1 MIFSIYASIMGLTGI
16 SSYLLGLFVLFQGPR
31 KVLYRAWCYFCFAV
45 GTWCLGYYFT
55 MLPGISKDLAL
66 LCSRFSHASG
76 ALIPIFLL
84 RYVLIWTDANYKPRF
99 LPKLCYV
106 TCGIIGFLSLT
117 PAIVTDLVPKL
128 NFPYY
133 PVGKIGYAVYVLSF
147 VGWILYAHCHMF
159 KNMKYFSS
167 VKRNQF
173 IYLLIGIILGYFGG
187 ATCFPLI
194 FGIKILPYPSVLVL
208 IYIVTTTYAILT
220 YRLMNI
226 EVIIARSFILACVYA
241 PIILISLGLKLWAKD
256 FLYVIFGDKWLLVP
270 LGTFGALSFAGSF
283 AYLFFQQKYDQK
295 RFRQQNAQLS
305 HLKEATRTAIEVH
318 WENLLK
324 NIPAFVT
331 QLYRQEFNTDI
342 EYAAVYFYDKK
353 RAEYILFSYKAK
365 KVDTAYLPKSILKTD
380 PMPDWFGRA
389 IASQT
394 NIKNPALSESIK
406 YEELEY
412 LKDHLTDLN
421 LIDSLEKLKRSM
433 EKLRA
438 DVCTYCFY
446 QDRLLAFMLLGKR
459 QKGSYSEGEINTFS
473 LLSHDISMAIR
484 SGEQQDEVVKSH
496 LDALVAVGT
505 ALEEKD
511 AYTKGH
517 SERVARYGQA
527 IAIELV
533 DVFPYTRIYDLPEK
547 THLAGLLHD
556 IGKIGVIDSI
566 LLKPGK
572 LTEEEF
578 KSLQKHP
585 LASLHIIQSLGSIS
599 EEVRDGIES
608 HHEKYDGTGY
618 GKGAKGHRIPPIA
631 RIIAVVDAYDA
642 MTSDRPYRKA
652 MSEEVAKE
660 EINRVSGTQFDPKAV
675 EAFNKAYAKGKLKR
689 DIS

>member
-1 MIFSIYASIMGLTGI
+1 LYSKPSQALIGWKIAVTGGLFIAALFYHTAYIVGGLLKKKILVIIYSQAAMFWLVSCFAKEQIVYGSWQPVFNSFIYPSATTIWTLMAIIWCTISLLGHYELLKFVKRSKGLKRTQGL
-16 SSYLLGLFVLFQGPR
+16 YLLLG
-31 KVLYRAWCYFCFAV
+31 FAV
-45 GTWCLGYYFT
+45 GFLGGGSVL
-55 MLPGISKDLAL
+55 LPAWGISLY
-66 LCSRFSHASG
+66 
-76 ALIPIFLL
+76 PIG
-84 RYVLIWTDANYKPRF
+84 N
-99 LPKLCYV
+99 
-106 TCGIIGFLSLT
+106 
-117 PAIVTDLVPKL
+117 
-128 NFPYY
+128 
-133 PVGKIGYAVYVLSF
+133 
-147 VGWILYAHCHMF
+147 
-159 KNMKYFSS
+159 
-167 VKRNQF
+167 
-173 IYLLIGIILGYFGG
+173 
-187 ATCFPLI
+187 
-194 FGIKILPYPSVLVL
+194 FGIA
-208 IYIVTTTYAILT
+208 IYSIVMTYAILA
-220 YRLMNI
+220 YHLMDI
-226 EVIIARSFILACVYA
+226 EVVIARSFILVCVYI
-241 PIILISLGLKLWAKD
+241 PIILISLGLKIWAKD

-556 IGKIGVIDSI
+556 IGKIGVLDSI

>member
-1 MIFSIYASIMGLTGI
+1 MSLNFFTI
-16 SSYLLGLFVLFQGPR
+16 SSVSLILTSFVLLIVLLIYGKTKLHRICAMFNFSVFVWAVGTLLISLYSKPSQALIGWKIAVTGGLFIAVLFYHTAYIVGGLLKKKILVIIYSQAAMFWLVSCFAKEQIVYGSWQPVFNSFIYPSATTIWTLMAIIWCTISLLGHYELLKFVKRSKGLKRTQGLYLLLG
-31 KVLYRAWCYFCFAV
+31 FAV
-45 GTWCLGYYFT
+45 GFLGGGSVL
-55 MLPGISKDLAL
+55 LPAWGISLY
-66 LCSRFSHASG
+66 
-76 ALIPIFLL
+76 PIG
-84 RYVLIWTDANYKPRF
+84 N
-99 LPKLCYV
+99 
-106 TCGIIGFLSLT
+106 
-117 PAIVTDLVPKL
+117 
-128 NFPYY
+128 
-133 PVGKIGYAVYVLSF
+133 
-147 VGWILYAHCHMF
+147 
-159 KNMKYFSS
+159 
-167 VKRNQF
+167 
-173 IYLLIGIILGYFGG
+173 
-187 ATCFPLI
+187 
-194 FGIKILPYPSVLVL
+194 FGIA
-208 IYIVTTTYAILT
+208 IYSIVMTYAILA
-220 YRLMNI
+220 YRLMDI
-226 EVIIARSFILACVYA
+226 KVVIARSFILACVYA

-256 FLYVIFGDKWLLVP
+256 FLYAIFGDKWLLVP

-365 KVDTAYLPKSILKTD
+365 KVDIAYLPKSILKTD
-380 PMPDWFGRA
+380 PIPDWFGRA
-389 IASQT
+389 IASQA
-394 NIKNPALSESIK
+394 NIKNPAISESIK
-406 YEELEY
+406 YEEIEY

>member
-1 MIFSIYASIMGLTGI
+1 MSLNFFTI
-16 SSYLLGLFVLFQGPR
+16 SSVSLILTSFVLLIVLLIYGKTKLHRICAMFNFSVFVWAVGTLLISLYSKPSQALIGWKIAVTGGLFIAVLFYHTAYIVGGLLKKKILVIIYSQAAMFWLVSCFAKEQIVYGSWQPVFNSFIYPSATTIWTLMAIIWCTISLLGHYELLKFVKRSKGLKRTQGLYLLLG
-31 KVLYRAWCYFCFAV
+31 FAV
-45 GTWCLGYYFT
+45 GFLGGGSVL
-55 MLPGISKDLAL
+55 LPAWGISLY
-66 LCSRFSHASG
+66 
-76 ALIPIFLL
+76 PIG
-84 RYVLIWTDANYKPRF
+84 N
-99 LPKLCYV
+99 
-106 TCGIIGFLSLT
+106 
-117 PAIVTDLVPKL
+117 
-128 NFPYY
+128 
-133 PVGKIGYAVYVLSF
+133 
-147 VGWILYAHCHMF
+147 
-159 KNMKYFSS
+159 
-167 VKRNQF
+167 
-173 IYLLIGIILGYFGG
+173 
-187 ATCFPLI
+187 
-194 FGIKILPYPSVLVL
+194 FGIA
-208 IYIVTTTYAILT
+208 IYSIVMTYAILA
-220 YRLMNI
+220 YRLMDI
-226 EVIIARSFILACVYA
+226 KVVIARSFILACVYA

-256 FLYVIFGDKWLLVP
+256 FLYAIFGDKWLLVP

-556 IGKIGVIDSI
+556 IGKIGVLDSI

>member
-1 MIFSIYASIMGLTGI
+1 MSLNFFTI
-16 SSYLLGLFVLFQGPR
+16 SSVSLILTSFVLLIVLLIYGKTKLHRICAMFNFSVFVWAVGTLLISLYSKPSQALIGWKIAVTGGLFIAALFYHTAYIVGGLLKKKILVIIYSQAAMFWLVSCFAKEQIVYGSWQPVFNSFIYPSATTIWTLMAIIWCTISLLGHYELLKFVKRSKGLKRTQGLYLLLG
-31 KVLYRAWCYFCFAV
+31 FAV
-45 GTWCLGYYFT
+45 GFLGGGSVL
-55 MLPGISKDLAL
+55 LPAWGISLY
-66 LCSRFSHASG
+66 
-76 ALIPIFLL
+76 PIG
-84 RYVLIWTDANYKPRF
+84 N
-99 LPKLCYV
+99 
-106 TCGIIGFLSLT
+106 
-117 PAIVTDLVPKL
+117 
-128 NFPYY
+128 
-133 PVGKIGYAVYVLSF
+133 
-147 VGWILYAHCHMF
+147 
-159 KNMKYFSS
+159 
-167 VKRNQF
+167 
-173 IYLLIGIILGYFGG
+173 
-187 ATCFPLI
+187 
-194 FGIKILPYPSVLVL
+194 FGIA
-208 IYIVTTTYAILT
+208 IYSIVMTYAILA
-220 YRLMNI
+220 YRLMDI
-226 EVIIARSFILACVYA
+226 KVVIARSFILACVYA

-256 FLYVIFGDKWLLVP
+256 FLYAIFGDKWLLVP

-556 IGKIGVIDSI
+556 IGKIGVLDSI